1 MKIPVGYMDR
11 RREGDTVLRQTQLVL
26 LHLLHVIDRICSEN
40 GIRYWLAWGSC
51 LGAMR
56 HDGFIPWDDDLDIG
70 LSVKDFKRLIKLLP
84 RELPEDARLQVPA
97 DCPKVAIPFPKVRD
111 CSSFLFE
118 SRPDISTADPSG
130 IYIDIFPFVEIPK
143 VPKAVSDLFYTV
155 CGSSYHR
162 YHFFLN
168 KGARSVRSALWC
180 VPLAAACR
188 VVNLAAKG
196 MLWLCGRFFP
206 VRMSGMSSTMDAT
219 SAIGRNGFRLPRST
233 SSRTGRSRCRWA
245 RRTIF
250 RSATATGTRFR
261 RRMSARATHG

>member
-130 IYIDIFPFVEIPK
+130 IYIDI
-143 VPKAVSDLFYTV
+143 S
-155 CGSSYHR
+155 H
-162 YHFFLN
+162 
-168 KGARSVRSALWC
+168 
-180 VPLAAACR
+180 
-188 VVNLAAKG
+188 
-196 MLWLCGRFFP
+196 
-206 VRMSGMSSTMDAT
+206 
-219 SAIGRNGFRLPRST
+219 
-233 SSRTGRSRCRWA
+233 SSR
-245 RRTIF
+245 F
-250 RSATATGTRFR
+250 PRFR
-261 RRMSARATHG
+261 RRCRISSTLSADRRIIATTSSSTRARVRCGAPSGACRWRRRVVA